1 MFGAIPVMRGCGSRK
16 KGGIYLECG
25 LSEFGKPA
33 EEFLVDPIQR
43 INPIQFGL
51 TAINQRMIQDPE
63 GIYHILD
70 WIGQDSYP
78 NPTDWFEEVRRF
90 GMSDRTELN
99 QDEYAL
105 LTPFK
110 SNVLAVHKR
119 AWVNYSG
126 TAARSLEAIDP
137 RVAMSA
143 DPYLY
148 SWDYCPKGY
157 YEHDTTN
164 PQYAP
169 IDFVCCAGVMWSDLL
184 RFESDYHGNGRE
196 TRRIM
201 PSFSYWGAL
210 ATTFYEHQPGIFAR
224 FPITRIVVIKDPDDN
239 THEEQVKKLLG
250 TKVPCEIVDE

>member
-1 MFGAIPVMRGCGSRK
+1 MYGAIPVTRGCGTRK

-43 INPIQFGL
+43 IDPIQFGL

-63 GIYHILD
+63 GTYHILD

-90 GMSDRTELN
+90 GMSNRTELS
-99 QDEYAL
+99 QDKYSL

-126 TAARSLEAIDP
+126 TSARHFEGIDP
-137 RVAMSA
+137 RENMSA
-143 DPYLY
+143 EPYLY
-148 SWDYCPKGY
+148 TWDYCPLGKPL
-157 YEHDTTN
+157 HDQHH
-164 PQYAP
+164 P
-169 IDFVCCAGVMWSDLL
+169 DHWSCCAGVMWSDLL
-184 RFESDYHGNGRE
+184 RFEKDQHGEGRE
-196 TRRIM
+196 TRRVM

-210 ATTFYEHQPGIFAR
+210 ATTLFEHQPGIFAR
-224 FPITRIVVIKDPDDN
+224 FPITRIVVIKDPDNN
-239 THEEQVKKLLG
+239 THEEQVKKLRG
-250 TKVPCEIVDE
+250 TKVPFEIVDE